1 MLVLQNMTILSKS
14 LFYFKE
20 FINNYLNINAKK
32 HYRNV
37 CYSKQLV
44 GEYAFLKI
52 YRKKNK
58 VRSDIRLLS

>member
-1 MLVLQNMTILSKS
+1 MTMLFKN

-20 FINNYLNINAKK
+20 FINNHLNINAKK

-44 GEYAFLKI
+44 GKHAFLKI